1 MCDRPPPAEISSG
14 RCRGPLDFCV
24 SFPSFA
30 DPLPFEV
37 FIPERRGSWPFRS
50 WVACFNLPVNP
61 EARRP
66 PLPLHAEIT
75 P

>member
-1 MCDRPPPAEISSG
+1 MCDRPPPAEISSC
-14 RCRGPLDFCV
+14 RCKGPLDFCV
-24 SFPSFA
+24 SFPSLA
-30 DPLPFEV
+30 DPVAFWGI
-37 FIPERRGSWPFRS
+37 IPERREIWPLRS

-66 PLPLHAEIT
+66 PLPLHAENT